1 MARVLT
7 PLVVAALTLSAS
19 SCRPRSPRAEAQA
32 EDARAAAPAM
42 TPTPAPTPPAPT
54 PPGPAVASDAAA
66 VLDAALPP
74 PGTGPL
80 PNSPISFAPLV
91 RSVRGSVVS
100 VFAAV
105 ADMNG
110 MTWGWNTPHEER
122 LRLGKGTGFIITEN
136 GEILTNNHVI
146 EGARFIQVQF
156 DDGRRYGATI
166 VGRDPRLDVALL
178 RVKAPGLRF
187 QPVQLGNSDRMEVGD
202 WVIAIGNP
210 YGLSQTVTAGIVS
223 AVNRT
228 ASEVSAQDDS
238 FGNLLQTDASINPG
252 NSGGPLLNLRG
263 EVIGINV
270 AVHGRAQGV
279 GFAIPINMANV
290 VLPQLRQFGRA
301 VRSWLGVQ
309 WRRLDESTRLALGLD
324 DTHGALIVALN
335 PAGPAAQGGLR
346 PGDIIRSFD
355 SHPLLDG
362 TQLPW
367 LVSSA
372 GVGHRAR
379 IEVLRADENDTYHPI
394 TVEVTLAAVPET
406 TLPVQ
411 PPTQGFPQM
420 VPIP

>member
-1 MARVLT
+1 VTHPLRVSL
-7 PLVVAALTLSAS
+7 ALALSLGA
-19 SCRPRSPRAEAQA
+19 CRAKPSR
-32 EDARAAAPAM
+32 EDPAAP
-42 TPTPAPTPPAPT
+42 PPAPVEAPSPPAQNPT
-54 PPGPAVASDAAA
+54 PT
-66 VLDAALPP
+66 LPP
-74 PGTGPL
+74 PPAPAAVDGGLPSAGSGPL
-80 PNSPISFAPLV
+80 PGSPSSFAPIV
-91 RSVRGSVVS
+91 RQVRGSVVS

-105 ADMNG
+105 ADMEG
-110 MTWGWNTPHEER
+110 MAWGWSTPHEER
-122 LRLGKGTGFIITEN
+122 LRLGKDTGFIITEG

-156 DDGRRYGATI
+156 DDGRRFGATI

-178 RVKAPGLRF
+178 RVKAPGMRF
-187 QPVQLGNSDRMEVGD
+187 QPARLGDSDRMEVGD
-202 WVIAIGNP
+202 WVMAMGNP

-279 GFAIPINMANV
+279 GFAIPINMASV

-301 VRSWLGVQ
+301 VRSYLGVQ
-309 WRRLDESTRLALGLD
+309 WSRVDESTQQALALPD
-324 DTHGALIVALN
+324 SRGALVRVVN
-335 PAGPAAQGGLR
+335 PAGPAAVGGLQ
-346 PGDIIRSFD
+346 PGDVIRRFD
-355 SHPLLDG
+355 SHEVTDG

-367 LVSSA
+367 LVASA

-379 IEVLRADENDTYHPI
+379 VEVLRAENPNEPRYRSVTL
-394 TVEVTLAAVPET
+394 EVTLAAMPEAAPT
-406 TLPVQ
+406 
-411 PPTQGFPQM
+411 PPGPMLPQM

>member
-1 MARVLT
+1 MTRSLI
-7 PLVVAALTLSAS
+7 AALCLLSLTSA
-19 SCRPRSPRAEAQA
+19 CRPR
-32 EDARAAAPAM
+32 ARTEPE
-42 TPTPAPTPPAPT
+42 TPTPTVATPAPTPGPAPA
-54 PPGPAVASDAAA
+54 PPAPSLTRDASVAA
-66 VLDAALPP
+66 VTDAALPL

-80 PNSPISFAPLV
+80 PNSPSSFAPVV
-91 RSVRGSVVS
+91 RSVRTSVVS

-105 ADMNG
+105 ADMEG

-122 LRLGKGTGFIITEN
+122 LRLGKGTGFIITDG

-146 EGARFIQVQF
+146 EGARFIQVQL
-156 DDGRRYGATI
+156 DDGRRYGAEV

-187 QPVQLGNSDRMEVGD
+187 QPVRLGNSDRAEVGD

-279 GFAIPINMANV
+279 GFAIPINMASV

-301 VRSWLGVQ
+301 MRSWLGIQ
-309 WRRLDESTRLALGLD
+309 WRRVDESTRAALGLD
-324 DTHGALIVALN
+324 DAHGALIMAVN

-346 PGDIIRSFD
+346 PGDVIRSFD
-355 SHPLLDG
+355 GHALQDG

-379 IEVLRADENDTYHPI
+379 VEVLRADDNGAQRPI
-394 TVEVTLAAVPET
+394 TLDVTLTAMPE
-406 TLPVQ
+406 PAQ
-411 PPTQGFPQM
+411 PPPQVVPMVPGM

>member
-1 MARVLT
+1 MTRQ
-7 PLVVAALTLSAS
+7 PLVALSLIALSLA
-19 SCRPRSPRAEAQA
+19 SCRPR
-32 EDARAAAPAM
+32 ARTEPAVADPAPSV
-42 TPTPAPTPPAPT
+42 TPAPLPPPT
-54 PPGPAVASDAAA
+54 PLPAQQVSADASVAASADAT
-66 VLDAALPP
+66 LPA

-80 PNSPISFAPLV
+80 PNSPSSFAPVV

-105 ADMNG
+105 ADMEG

-122 LRLGKGTGFIITEN
+122 LRLGKGTGFIITEG

-146 EGARFIQVQF
+146 EGARFIQVQL
-156 DDGRRYGATI
+156 DDGRRYGAAV

-187 QPVQLGNSDRMEVGD
+187 PTVRLGNSDRIEVGD

-223 AVNRT
+223 AMNRT
-228 ASEVSAQDDS
+228 TNEVSAQDDS

-309 WRRLDESTRLALGLD
+309 WRRVDESTRVALGLD
-324 DTHGALIVALN
+324 DAHGALVMGVT
-335 PAGPAAQGGLR
+335 PGGPAAQGGMR
-346 PGDIIRSFD
+346 PGDVIRSFD
-355 SHPLLDG
+355 GHALQDG

-372 GVGHRAR
+372 GVGHRSR
-379 IEVLRADENDTYHPI
+379 VEVLRADDSGAQRS
-394 TVEVTLAAVPET
+394 VTLNVTLTAMPEPAALPPSAVP
-406 TLPVQ
+406 
-411 PPTQGFPQM
+411 GM

>member
-1 MARVLT
+1 
-7 PLVVAALTLSAS
+7 
-19 SCRPRSPRAEAQA
+19 
-32 EDARAAAPAM
+32 
-42 TPTPAPTPPAPT
+42 
-54 PPGPAVASDAAA
+54 
-66 VLDAALPP
+66 
-74 PGTGPL
+74 
-80 PNSPISFAPLV
+80 
-91 RSVRGSVVS
+91 
-100 VFAAV
+100 
-105 ADMNG
+105 
-110 MTWGWNTPHEER
+110 
-122 LRLGKGTGFIITEN
+122 
-136 GEILTNNHVI
+136 
-146 EGARFIQVQF
+146 
-156 DDGRRYGATI
+156 
-166 VGRDPRLDVALL
+166 VALL

-187 QPVQLGNSDRMEVGD
+187 QPVRLGNSDRAEVGD

-279 GFAIPINMANV
+279 GFAIPINMASV

-301 VRSWLGVQ
+301 MRSWLGIQ
-309 WRRLDESTRLALGLD
+309 WRRVDESTRAALGLD
-324 DTHGALIVALN
+324 DAHGALIMAVN

-346 PGDIIRSFD
+346 PGDVIRSFD
-355 SHPLLDG
+355 GHALQDG

-379 IEVLRADENDTYHPI
+379 VEVLRADDNGAQRPI
-394 TVEVTLAAVPET
+394 TLDVTLTAMPE
-406 TLPVQ
+406 PAQ
-411 PPTQGFPQM
+411 PPPQVVPMVPGM

>member
-1 MARVLT
+1 MTPRAHASFVL
-7 PLVVAALTLSAS
+7 LAIGLALS
-19 SCRPRSPRAEAQA
+19 SCRPRGRVEATSSA
-32 EDARAAAPAM
+32 ADASAA
-42 TPTPAPTPPAPT
+42 TPSPPAP
-54 PPGPAVASDAAA
+54 PPAPPAIPAPPAADAATA
-66 VLDAALPP
+66 SADAALPA

-80 PNSPISFAPLV
+80 PNSPSSFAPVV

-105 ADMNG
+105 ADMDG

-122 LRLGKGTGFIITEN
+122 LRLGKGTGFIITES

-156 DDGRRYGATI
+156 DDGRRYGAAV

-187 QPVQLGNSDRMEVGD
+187 QPARLGNSDRMEVGD

-228 ASEVSAQDDS
+228 ANEVSAQDDS

-279 GFAIPINMANV
+279 GFAIPINMATV

-309 WRRLDESTRLALGLD
+309 WRRVDESTRLALGLD
-324 DTHGALIVALN
+324 DSHGALIMSVN
-335 PAGPAAQGGLR
+335 PTSPASQGGLR
-346 PGDIIRSFD
+346 PGDVIRSFD
-355 SHPLLDG
+355 EHPLLDG

-379 IEVLRADENDTYHPI
+379 VGVLRADDTGAYRPV
-394 TVEVTLAAVPET
+394 TVDVTLAAVPEAVAVPRPQ
-406 TLPVQ
+406 L
-411 PPTQGFPQM
+411 QGVPGM